1 VFHFVEE
8 TLFTNMRCFSN
19 TFEFFWNG
27 LRLKKVNVF
36 VNVGWLI
43 VLKRIVAF
51 GSRFL
56 KNETTTNF

>member
-51 GSRFL
+51 GSRF
-56 KNETTTNF
+56 